1 MQRLLVR
8 QRSGAEGSILP
19 KISRVRLLIRCAV
32 SAALP
37 TNGDHENR
45 IPMSEPE
52 SPQQTST
59 WAQNANFFFGWLRNP
74 RAVGAVLPSS
84 PSVGK
89 LLVTGVRPGARV
101 IELGGGT
108 GTVTQAIL
116 DAGVARE
123 DLLVLEKDVSFAK
136 FLKRR
141 FPGVKIIN
149 ADAVTL
155 DRYVD
160 ELSGPPDFVISG
172 LPLLLFSS
180 DEKTQLLEN
189 VFKVLAPTGRFHQ
202 FSYVAR
208 CAVPAEQRRT
218 LGARASLIGVAPFNV
233 PPAFVYRMR
242 RSAVGAR
249 PEPSLLRTSLRKLGL
264 GRRAG

>member
-1 MQRLLVR
+1 MAESEQPKRP
-8 QRSGAEGSILP
+8 SGLYQHG
-19 KISRVRLLIRCAV
+19 K
-32 SAALP
+32 
-37 TNGDHENR
+37 
-45 IPMSEPE
+45 
-52 SPQQTST
+52 
-59 WAQNANFFFGWLRNP
+59 FFFGWLRNP
-74 RAVGAVLPSS
+74 RAVGAVFPSS

-116 DAGVARE
+116 DAGVNRD
-123 DLLVLEKDVSFAK
+123 DLLVLEKDATFAK

-155 DRYVD
+155 DRYAG
-160 ELSGPPDFVISG
+160 ELSGPADFVISG
-172 LPLLLFSS
+172 LPLLLFSNA
-180 DEKTQLLEN
+180 EKTRLLEH
-189 VFKVLAPTGRFHQ
+189 VFAALAPTGRFHQ

-208 CAVPAEQRRT
+208 CAVPAENLRA

-233 PPAFVYRMR
+233 PPAFVYRLR
-242 RSAVGAR
+242 RSAAGADAQQ
-249 PEPSLLRTSLRKLGL
+249 SLLRTSLRKFGL
-264 GRRAG
+264 GRRAS

>member
-1 MQRLLVR
+1 
-8 QRSGAEGSILP
+8 
-19 KISRVRLLIRCAV
+19 
-32 SAALP
+32 
-37 TNGDHENR
+37 
-45 IPMSEPE
+45 MSEPE
-52 SPQQTST
+52 SQHSTSS
-59 WAQNANFFFGWLRNP
+59 WVQNASFFFGWLRNP

-123 DLLVLEKDVSFAK
+123 DLLVLEKDAGFAK

-155 DRYVD
+155 DHYAG
-160 ELSGPPDFVISG
+160 ELSGPADFVISG
-172 LPLLLFSS
+172 LPLLLFSN
-180 DEKTQLLEN
+180 DEKAQLLEH
-189 VFKVLAPTGRFHQ
+189 VFNVLAPTGRFHQ

-208 CAVPAEQRRT
+208 CAVPAQQLRA

-233 PPAFVYRMR
+233 PPAFVYRLR
-242 RSAVGAR
+242 RSAAGVR
-249 PEPSLLRTSLRKLGL
+249 PKHSLLRTSLRKLGL
-264 GRRAG
+264 GRRTG

>member
-1 MQRLLVR
+1 
-8 QRSGAEGSILP
+8 
-19 KISRVRLLIRCAV
+19 
-32 SAALP
+32 
-37 TNGDHENR
+37 
-45 IPMSEPE
+45 MSELE
-52 SPQQTST
+52 SPPSSSSWLNNVQ
-59 WAQNANFFFGWLRNP
+59 FFFGWLRNP
-74 RAVGAVLPSS
+74 RGVGAVLPSS

-89 LLVTGVRPGARV
+89 LLVTGIRPGARV

-116 DAGVARE
+116 DAGVAPE
-123 DLLVLEKDVSFAK
+123 DLLVLEKDAVFAK

-141 FPGVKIIN
+141 FPTVKVIN

-155 DRYVD
+155 DQYAG
-160 ELSGPPDFVISG
+160 ELAGPVDFVISG

-180 DEKTQLLEN
+180 EERVQLLER
-189 VFKVLAPTGRFHQ
+189 VFKLLGQTGRFHQ

-208 CAVPAEQRRT
+208 CAVPAEQLRA

-233 PPAFVYRMR
+233 PPAFVYRVR
-242 RSAVGAR
+242 RSAAGAR
-249 PEPSLLRTSLRKLGL
+249 VEPSLLRTSLRKLGL